1 MNVYIDSNIYLD
13 YFRKSSEKL
22 VSLTALR
29 NLLSQKKVKLLVPE
43 QTAQEYNRNKGKMVE
58 EFRKALIK
66 QSELV
71 AHLPVPEVREWEEAK
86 KLTKAIEDA
95 KDAYKSLI
103 EKYDKVT
110 EKEQTSSEL
119 IIEDI
124 LKLSLK
130 TTEDKDLLER
140 AYFRFLK
147 GNPPRKNDSSLG
159 DAIIWESLLIH
170 AIDDDLSIIT
180 RDSDYIEEQK
190 GEKTLKLFLRKE
202 WNTKTSKSIKL
213 FISLGEFINTVEKK
227 KIIEEEVIREE
238 KSNLEAH
245 FSRGTRITAAEL
257 RTAIQSLQSSP
268 LGLGALDASPYYG
281 TFTSD
286 PIMPPSVQRACPQ
299 CGSKMRKFDNMCGN
313 CGYILE
319 SYIP

>member
-13 YFRKSSEKL
+13 YFRKSSESL
-22 VSLTALR
+22 SSLTALHK
-29 NLLSQKKVKLLVPE
+29 LLSQKKVKLLVPE
-43 QTAQEYNRNKGKMVE
+43 QTMQEYRRNKGKMVE

-71 AHLPVPEVREWEEAK
+71 AHLPIPEVREWEEAEALK
-86 KLTKAIEDA
+86 KAIADA
-95 KDAYKSLI
+95 KSAYKKLI
-103 EKYDKVT
+103 EKFDKVT
-110 EKEQTSSEL
+110 EKEQSSSEL

-130 TTEDKDLLER
+130 ISEDKDLLER

-159 DAIIWESLLIH
+159 DAIIWESLLKH
-170 AIDDDLSIIT
+170 VIDDDLSIIT

-190 GEKTLKLFLRKE
+190 GEKNLKLFLRKE

-213 FISLGEFINTVEKK
+213 FISLGEFINTVEGKK
-227 KIIEEEVIREE
+227 VIKEEVIKEE
-238 KSNLEAH
+238 KSKLEAH
-245 FSRGTRITAAEL
+245 FSRGTRLTTVEL
-257 RTAIQSLQSSP
+257 NTAIQYLP

-286 PIMPPSVQRACPQ
+286 PIMPPSVQRKACPQ
-299 CGSKMRKFDNMCGN
+299 CGSKMEKFENICGT
-313 CGYILE
+313 CGFILE
-319 SYIP
+319 S